1 MTVGVAGVPG
11 GSRLNISTPD
21 NPRGRMSRQHGRR
34 PSSYQR
40 PYVYTS
46 PCSTTLVSQERCSKT
61 MGIVLPGVLRFWIHI
76 YLDIYTRTCNIPLSL
91 RIAIR
96 RYTQKSTNNLF
107 PPRNYGGLPYYI
119 FLVST
124 SGEITFSGHE

>member
-76 YLDIYTRTCNIPLSL
+76 FGYIHTYVYIPLSL